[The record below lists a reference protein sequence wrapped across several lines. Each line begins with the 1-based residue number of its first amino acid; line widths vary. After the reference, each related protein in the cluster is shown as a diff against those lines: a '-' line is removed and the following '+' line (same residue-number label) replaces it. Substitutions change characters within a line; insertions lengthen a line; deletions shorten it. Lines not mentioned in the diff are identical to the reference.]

1 MTTFIF
7 VSGYLA
13 KNPKTNVKNL
23 INLSLLYLTFNTIFR
38 LIFSRNFTL
47 APFWTLWYL
56 EALIVYRIILIFIN
70 KLKKNKKIKDNV
82 FNVIMVFFIICSI
95 LISLFGVTHFTTNS
109 IFNIKT
115 PDIKVIKISMYLP
128 IFFMGYMLSKDNLK
142 KLKEFVDKSVIGNV
156 LVVLGIII
164 TSIFCVKYFNN
175 IGIHY
180 LYVNEGYKQW
190 NITLNQMAFSRFAA
204 YITGICFSI
213 VVLRIASEKKIKIL
227 DNMGENSLCIFI
239 LHTAIVKILRIMI
252 SEKIINIPAEY
263 ELYYLIIMIILTL
276 LISSNK
282 YVTGLFNKYS
292 SFIKK

>member
-1 MTTFIF
+1 MDNYKEKEHNLINNMKGILIILVVIGHFIETTQNKEILFWAKFIYSFHMTTFIF

-180 LYVNEGYKQW
+180 LYVNE
-190 NITLNQMAFSRFAA
+190 
-204 YITGICFSI
+204 
-213 VVLRIASEKKIKIL
+213 
-227 DNMGENSLCIFI
+227 
-239 LHTAIVKILRIMI
+239 
-252 SEKIINIPAEY
+252 
-263 ELYYLIIMIILTL
+263 
-276 LISSNK
+276 
-282 YVTGLFNKYS
+282 
-292 SFIKK
+292 